1 MAARALPEL
10 PWTELLRRT
19 VRDTIDDDCF
29 ALAAQLSYYLCLAFF
44 PALLFLLA
52 LSSFF
57 SLHVATDDVAGALGP
72 FVSPELLALIQDQM
86 RRLADANDGG
96 LLTVGV
102 LGALWGTSTALVAI
116 VSSVNRAY
124 DLPETRP
131 WWRVRLTAA
140 LLTLALAVIV
150 IAAGTLVIAGP
161 TIARLLG
168 LVDTNAAMWVWNVV
182 RWPAAFALV
191 AFGVGLIYYYAP
203 DADQDWLWVTPG
215 AVVATVLWLGS
226 SLAFKFYLA
235 AFTDYQGSYGAVGGI
250 IVLLLWLYLSGL
262 GILIGAELNA
272 EIDRAMPYGAAPLTD
287 TASGR
292 RVIGARAGRLFERL
306 KDAPPSRAE
315 TTHSRSGPPKGQ
327 PASEG
332 IVPGLAFTAIVLAV
346 RGARRVLGKSS

>member
-1 MAARALPEL
+1 MTTTASHSPRSCP
-10 PWTELLRRT
+10 
-19 VRDTIDDDCF
+19 
-29 ALAAQLSYYLCLAFF
+29 YYLCLAFF

-72 FVSPELLALIQDQM
+72 FVSPDLLALIQDQM

-191 AFGVGLIYYYAP
+191 AFGVGLI
-203 DADQDWLWVTPG
+203 
-215 AVVATVLWLGS
+215 
-226 SLAFKFYLA
+226 
-235 AFTDYQGSYGAVGGI
+235 
-250 IVLLLWLYLSGL
+250 LLL
-262 GILIGAELNA
+262 
-272 EIDRAMPYGAAPLTD
+272 RA
-287 TASGR
+287 R
-292 RVIGARAGRLFERL
+292 RG
-306 KDAPPSRAE
+306 
-315 TTHSRSGPPKGQ
+315 
-327 PASEG
+327 
-332 IVPGLAFTAIVLAV
+332 PGLALGDARCRRGHDPLGSAPRWPSSSTSRRSPTIRRPTAPWEASSSCSSGSTCLAS
-346 RGARRVLGKSS
+346 AS

>member
-1 MAARALPEL
+1 MAARALPQL
-10 PWTELLRRT
+10 PWTELVRRT
-19 VRDTIDDDCF
+19 FQETIDDECP
-29 ALAAQLSYYLCLAFF
+29 AMAAQLSYYLCLAFF

-57 SLHVATDDVAGALGP
+57 SLHVATDDVARALGP

-102 LGALWGTSTALVAI
+102 LGALWGSSSALVAI

-161 TIARLLG
+161 ALTRLFG
-168 LVDTNAAMWVWNVV
+168 LVDSTAAMTVWNLV

-191 AFGVGLIYYYAP
+191 VFGIGLIYRYGP
-203 DADQDWLWVTPG
+203 DADQDWTWVTPG
-215 AVVATVLWLGS
+215 AVVATILWLVS
-226 SLAFKFYLA
+226 SLAFKFYLG
-235 AFTDYQGSYGAVGGI
+235 AFTDYEGSYGAVGGI
-250 IVLLLWLYLSGL
+250 IILLLWLYLSGL
-262 GILIGAELNA
+262 GVLIGAELNA
-272 EIDRAMPYGAAPLTD
+272 EIEHAMPYGAAPLSD
-287 TASGR
+287 ANSGR
-292 RVIGARAGRLFERL
+292 RVIGVRAARLFERL
-306 KDAPPSRAE
+306 HHDTASIPSVLE
-315 TTHSRSGPPKGQ
+315 
-327 PASEG
+327 EG
-332 IVPGLAFTAIVLAV
+332 SARPEPEPLPSSMVPGLAFTTIVLAL
-346 RGARRVLGKSS
+346 RGPRRVLGKRS